1 MSNGNEYLS
10 WIMDLLAITG
20 GLLVIM
26 IVIYMWWFGRSN
38 K

>member
-1 MSNGNEYLS
+1 MSTQNEYFS

-20 GLLVIM
+20 GLFVIM
-26 IVIYMWWFGRSN
+26 IVIYMWWFGRPR